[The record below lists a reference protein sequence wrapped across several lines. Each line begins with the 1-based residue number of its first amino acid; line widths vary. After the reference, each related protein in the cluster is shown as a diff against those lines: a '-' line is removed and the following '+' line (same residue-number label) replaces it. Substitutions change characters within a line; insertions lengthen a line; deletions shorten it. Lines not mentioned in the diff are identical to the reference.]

1 MFCTN
6 CGKAIKPDTKFC
18 THCGAHQTDEP
29 TQPTMAVP
37 ASGLPKA
44 SPSGSKRA
52 KWAGVAALVVALV
65 GGAGYWGW
73 SNKGVSEDD
82 ARKLADIEQRRI
94 AAERTAEAA
103 EIAAAKEL
111 LDKHIA
117 AEEAQAEAAA
127 RSRGSGSTALKR

>member
-1 MFCTN
+1 M
-6 CGKAIKPDTKFC
+6 
-18 THCGAHQTDEP
+18 
-29 TQPTMAVP
+29 
-37 ASGLPKA
+37 
-44 SPSGSKRA
+44 
-52 KWAGVAALVVALV
+52 WAGAAALVVALV

-73 SNKGVSEDD
+73 SNKGASEDD
-82 ARKLADIEQRRI
+82 AGKLADVEQRRI
-94 AAERTAEAA
+94 AAEKTAEAA